1 MEAAMLDDDG
11 AYDRWLEDQ
20 EDRAAQDTDDGDEI
34 ERRLWR
40 DADDALDRWQDFKRE
55 DGDE

>member
-1 MEAAMLDDDG
+1 MLDDDG